1 MKTLGFKNSNI
12 YVYGKGIVNTSLL
25 IDNDKI
31 SYIGDTVN
39 QDLIELP
46 NNLYVIPGFVDK
58 HTHGANKS
66 DFMNP
71 TRDDILN
78 ITSAVV
84 KEGTTSLLA
93 TTMTQSLENI
103 KLAVNNIG
111 KYIEEKHD
119 GVEVLGVHLE
129 GPFVSP
135 KFAGAQPA
143 EYILK
148 CDIPTMKDIMD
159 SSLNHVK
166 LVSYAC
172 EENGLDFTNFLVEN
186 SIVASI
192 GHSNSSNECMHEA
205 VLRGATSVTH
215 TYNAQRGL
223 HHRDVGVLG
232 TALLEDNLSCELI
245 CDLIHVS
252 KEAVKLL
259 YKCKGKDKICLI
271 TDSMEAKYMPDGK
284 YMLGGQD
291 VYVKDNAAK
300 LENGTLAG
308 STLKLNEGVRNF
320 RNTLGISLEDAVDCA
335 TINPAKVLGVDDRK
349 GSIEVGKD
357 ADLIVVDDNF
367 NVYMTICRGKIVYS
381 NL

>member
-1 MKTLGFKNSNI
+1 MKAVGFKNSNI
-12 YVYGKGIVNTSLL
+12 YVYGKGITKTSLV
-25 IDNDKI
+25 INDGTI
-31 SYIGDTVN
+31 SYIGEDN
-39 QDLIELP
+39 SNDLIELP
-46 NNLYVIPGFVDK
+46 ANLYVIPGFVDK

-71 TRDDILN
+71 TKEDIIN

-93 TTMTQSLENI
+93 TTMTQSLDNI

-111 KYIEEKHD
+111 RYIEENND
-119 GVEVLGVHLE
+119 GVEVLGIHLE

-148 CDIPTMKDIMD
+148 CDKDIMQEIMNA
-159 SSLNHVK
+159 SLNHVK

-172 EENGLDFTNFLVEN
+172 EENGIDFTEFLVQN
-186 SIVASI
+186 NIVASI
-192 GHSNSSNECMHEA
+192 GHSNSSNECMKEA
-205 VLRGATSVTH
+205 VLKGATSVTH

-232 TALLEDNLSCELI
+232 TALLEDKLSCELI

-320 RNTLGISLEDAVDCA
+320 RNTLGISFIDAVDCA
-335 TINPAKVLGVDDRK
+335 TINPARCLGVDDRK